1 MITLDK
7 LPDILHEMS
16 KLRRRIPKVS
26 FLDINDTIICDNNT
40 IANQIIAVHDSVTL
54 WSSLKNKCK

>member
-54 WSSLKNKCK
+54 